1 MGKKFGK
8 TAVSLVLALAI
19 SGLMQISALAAD
31 LIPVGKAV
39 GIRVTI
45 DGVMVAGISEV
56 ETAEGKCSPAAQSG
70 VLPGDIIV
78 KLGSEEVHCLEE
90 FSGAAKQLT
99 DDPISLTVLREGE
112 RKQFTITPVLA
123 ADGRHQL
130 GLWLRDGIT
139 GIGTVTYYD
148 PETGVYGAL
157 GHGIN
162 DAETG
167 NLIPVTKGEIY
178 DASVVGVVKGRA
190 GAPGELTGNFDG
202 GNVCGTVGE
211 NTVFGIFGSYEGASD
226 SWGQVLE
233 SAEWGEVRPGKATI
247 LSTVNG
253 TQTQPYEI
261 SIDRVYRE
269 GNEERFL
276 ISVTDPKLLETTGGI
291 VQGMSGSPILQ
302 NGKLVGAVT
311 HVLTNDPTRG
321 YGIFIENMLEAAG

>member
-123 ADGRHQL
+123 MLPAFIVL
-130 GLWLRDGIT
+130 GCAIPAVMYRQAVKQSIVERLRSLDT
-139 GIGTVTYYD
+139 
-148 PETGVYGAL
+148 
-157 GHGIN
+157 
-162 DAETG
+162 
-167 NLIPVTKGEIY
+167 
-178 DASVVGVVKGRA
+178 
-190 GAPGELTGNFDG
+190 
-202 GNVCGTVGE
+202 
-211 NTVFGIFGSYEGASD
+211 
-226 SWGQVLE
+226 
-233 SAEWGEVRPGKATI
+233 
-247 LSTVNG
+247 
-253 TQTQPYEI
+253 
-261 SIDRVYRE
+261 
-269 GNEERFL
+269 
-276 ISVTDPKLLETTGGI
+276 
-291 VQGMSGSPILQ
+291 
-302 NGKLVGAVT
+302 
-311 HVLTNDPTRG
+311 
-321 YGIFIENMLEAAG
+321 

>member
-78 KLGSEEVHCLEE
+78 KLGGKEVHCLEE

-178 DASVVGVVKGRA
+178 DASVV
-190 GAPGELTGNFDG
+190 
-202 GNVCGTVGE
+202 
-211 NTVFGIFGSYEGASD
+211 
-226 SWGQVLE
+226 
-233 SAEWGEVRPGKATI
+233 RPG
-247 LSTVNG
+247 N
-253 TQTQPYEI
+253 
-261 SIDRVYRE
+261 
-269 GNEERFL
+269 
-276 ISVTDPKLLETTGGI
+276 
-291 VQGMSGSPILQ
+291 
-302 NGKLVGAVT
+302 
-311 HVLTNDPTRG
+311 
-321 YGIFIENMLEAAG
+321 